1 MGIRSVVE
9 ETNPIIWRNMSI
21 GAPDAEADRD
31 LLSKCF
37 VDTGTLDTIRDSD
50 NHASIVVGRTGQGKS
65 AVLLHLTEVEQNSI
79 EIKPLEL
86 AFRFVENSTVIRF
99 FEDAGVNLNLFYRLL
114 WRHVLVT
121 ELIRKRFN
129 LQDQGSL
136 DRWIDGITIR
146 LNRDSA
152 KARSI
157 AYLRKWGENFWQETE
172 VRLTEVTQK
181 IEAELTA
188 SLEGSSAFAKLKAG
202 TRERLTDSERA
213 EVVSRG
219 SSVVSKIQIA
229 DLNRVMQVLA
239 EEAFKDHQN
248 RYFICIDALDEDWV
262 SNRAKLR
269 LIRALIEEVRTFR
282 SEIRQAKIVVA
293 LRQDLIEKVFELTRD
308 GGFQE
313 EKYEIYYA
321 RLGWSRQDLIDLLD
335 RRVGEV
341 FRRKYTS
348 KAVCLEDVFPRTKG
362 GESPYDYMLD
372 RTFLR
377 PRDMIAFANE
387 CFRVAEQ
394 RPRVSWAAIFE
405 ADLGYSRK
413 RKNALIDE
421 WLNSLPSVPM
431 ALELLQGKSET
442 FSRSSIHDSIIEA
455 VATQLAT
462 SEGDDDLIRLCKKAL
477 EPKSTVSDAQIL
489 SAIIQVLYHVGAIG
503 VKYSSESPFYWS
515 YLDAPTI
522 SLGDAKRVIS
532 IRVHKMLWRALDIS
546 TGNLHAYHASKAN
559 S

>member
-1 MGIRSVVE
+1 MVTASVAKDSD
-9 ETNPIIWRNMSI
+9 TIIWRNMSI

-31 LLSKCF
+31 LLNSCF
-37 VDTGTLDTIRDSD
+37 VDNGALDLIRDVEQ
-50 NHASIVVGRTGQGKS
+50 HASIVVGRTGQGKS
-65 AVLLHLTEVEQNSI
+65 AVLLRLEGVEQNAI

-129 LQDQGSL
+129 LQDQGAL
-136 DRWIDGITIR
+136 DRWIDSVSIR
-146 LNRDSA
+146 LNKDSV

-157 AYLRKWGENFWQETE
+157 SYLRKWGENFWQETE

-181 IEAELTA
+181 IEAELSA
-188 SLEGSSAFAKLKAG
+188 SLEGSTAFAKLKAG
-202 TRERLTDSERA
+202 GKEKLTDSERA

-219 SSVVSKIQIA
+219 SSVVSKIQIV
-229 DLNRVMQVLA
+229 DLNRVMRVLA

-248 RYFICIDALDEDWV
+248 RYYICIDSLDEDWV
-262 SNRAKLR
+262 SHRAKLR

-282 SEIRQAKIVVA
+282 SEIKAAKIVIA

-321 RLGWSRQDLIDLLD
+321 TLGWSRQDLTELLR

-348 KAVCLEDVFPRTKG
+348 KAVVLEDVFPRVKG

-372 RTFLR
+372 RTLLR
-377 PRDMIAFANE
+377 PRDLIAFGNE

-394 RPRVSWAAIFE
+394 RPRVSWAAIYE
-405 ADLGYSRK
+405 AESTYSRK
-413 RKNALIDE
+413 RRNALIDE
-421 WLNSLPSVPM
+421 WLNSLPSVKA
-431 ALELLQGKSET
+431 ALDLLQGKPET
-442 FSRSSIHDSIIEA
+442 FTRSSVTDALIESI
-455 VATQLAT
+455 ATQLAM
-462 SEGDDDLIRLCKKAL
+462 SEKEDDLTRLCKKAL
-477 EPKSTVSDAQIL
+477 EPKSTVTDAHIL

-503 VKYSSESPFYWS
+503 VKYSPESPFYWS
-515 YLDAPTI
+515 YIDDPSI
-522 SLGDAKRVIS
+522 SLGDAKRVVS
-532 IRVHKMLWRALDIS
+532 IKVHKMLWKALDIR
-546 TGNLHAYHASKAN
+546 TGNLYRGSQTA
-559 S
+559 

>member
-1 MGIRSVVE
+1 MANESDTV
-9 ETNPIIWRNMSI
+9 IWRNMSI

-31 LLSKCF
+31 LLSSCF
-37 VDTGTLDTIRDSD
+37 VDNGALDLIRDPD
-50 NHASIVVGRTGQGKS
+50 NHASIVIGRTGQGKS
-65 AVLLHLTEVEQNSI
+65 AVLLQLDEIEQNSI

-129 LQDQGSL
+129 LHDQGAL
-136 DRWIDGITIR
+136 DRWIDGISMR
-146 LNRDSA
+146 LNKDSV

-181 IEAELTA
+181 IEAELSA

-202 TRERLTDSERA
+202 GKEKLTDSERA

-219 SSVVSKIQIA
+219 SSVVSKIQIV

-248 RYFICIDALDEDWV
+248 RYYICIDSLDEDWV
-262 SNRAKLR
+262 SHRAKLR

-282 SEIRQAKIVVA
+282 SELKQAKVVVA
-293 LRQDLIEKVFELTRD
+293 LRQDLIEKVFDLTRD

-321 RLGWSRQDLIDLLD
+321 RIGWSRQDLVELLG

-348 KAVCLEDVFPRTKG
+348 KAVGLEDVFPRVKG
-362 GESPYDYMLD
+362 GETPYDYMLD
-372 RTFLR
+372 RTLLR
-377 PRDMIAFANE
+377 PRDLIAFANE

-405 ADLGYSRK
+405 AESAYSRK
-413 RKNALIDE
+413 RRNALVDE
-421 WLNSLPSVPM
+421 WLNSLPSVKT
-431 ALELLQGKSET
+431 ALDLLQGKSET
-442 FSRSSIHDSIIEA
+442 FTRSSVPDSLIES
-455 VATQLAT
+455 VATQLAM
-462 SEGDDDLIRLCKKAL
+462 SDNEDDLIKVCKKAL
-477 EPKSTVSDAQIL
+477 EPRSTITDAHIL

-503 VKYSSESPFYWS
+503 VKYSAESPFYWS
-515 YLDAPTI
+515 YIDDPTI
-522 SLGDAKRVIS
+522 SLGDAKRVVS
-532 IRVHKMLWRALDIS
+532 IKIHKMLWKALDIR
-546 TGNLHAYHASKAN
+546 TGNLYSAARG
-559 S
+559 